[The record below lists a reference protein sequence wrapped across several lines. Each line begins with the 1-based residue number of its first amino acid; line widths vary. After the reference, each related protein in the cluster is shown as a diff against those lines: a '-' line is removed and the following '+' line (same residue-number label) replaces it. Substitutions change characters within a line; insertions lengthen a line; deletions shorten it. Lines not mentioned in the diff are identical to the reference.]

1 MKESLSRIDTKIKK
15 QEKKLLYVSSDDW
28 LKESAKLDKL
38 KTAKKSLINNNKFKV
53 LHEKGTKSEKLKISI
68 EKQREKLRNAS
79 GMDYHNEARKLDILE
94 EKYQILRIDIARRTV
109 TQPKIP
115 TSKKKSI
122 KTKKNSNQIS
132 TSIHGKTIT
141 QAELKRRRTERLA
154 KKETDNSLNIERVN
168 WTLLPVGTDWATF
181 EINFN
186 EQIAKSGGNFEQKA
200 IDEAKDRFKC
210 IFELRPKSIYR
221 GFETFSDYF
230 ALLFEDTDKV
240 VLESVNYGNAIYIIK
255 GDWKIQSRRTKA
267 ELKTSN
273 KTKVI
278 HHRSDWFSK
287 LKNYLQ
293 IGFE

>member
-1 MKESLSRIDTKIKK
+1 MEPYRGKVSKWGKNHSPPKSKK
-15 QEKKLLYVSSDDW
+15 VKRG
-28 LKESAKLDKL
+28 
-38 KTAKKSLINNNKFKV
+38 F
-53 LHEKGTKSEKLKISI
+53 
-68 EKQREKLRNAS
+68 
-79 GMDYHNEARKLDILE
+79 
-94 EKYQILRIDIARRTV
+94 TV
-109 TQPKIP
+109 TQADL
-115 TSKKKSI
+115 KKSREARLS
-122 KTKKNSNQIS
+122 KSN
-132 TSIHGKTIT
+132 T
-141 QAELKRRRTERLA
+141 ANTEI
-154 KKETDNSLNIERVN
+154 IERVN

-181 EINFN
+181 EDNFN
-186 EQIAKSGGNFEQKA
+186 EQITKSGGSFEQKA

-210 IFELRPKSIYR
+210 IFELKPKSIYR

-240 VLESVNYGNAIYIIK
+240 VLESVNYGNAIYIIE
-255 GDWKIQSRRTKA
+255 GDWKILSRRTKA